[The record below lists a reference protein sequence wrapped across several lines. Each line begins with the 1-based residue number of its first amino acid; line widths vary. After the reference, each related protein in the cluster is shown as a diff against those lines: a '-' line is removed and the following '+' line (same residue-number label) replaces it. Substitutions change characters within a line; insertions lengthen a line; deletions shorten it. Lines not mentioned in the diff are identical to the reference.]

1 VTDPVSISKAS
12 PEQARDALV
21 AAREALNGIIL
32 GKPQQIDLAIVCL
45 LARGHL
51 LIEDVPG
58 VGKTTMARALAVVLG
73 LDFARIQFTSD
84 LLPADITG
92 LSIYQKKDGNFR
104 FHPGPVFTQMLLAD
118 EINRATP
125 KAQSAL
131 LEAMQE
137 RQVTVDGEQRAL
149 PEPFFVVATQNPTD
163 QIGTFELP
171 ESQLDRFLMR
181 IEIGY
186 PDGDAERRLLDGE
199 NPGASIGLLKPSL
212 SPADII
218 TLQGAVSEVTANAH
232 LLDYLQAL
240 VAHTRNSPE
249 FVTGLS
255 PRASIALANA
265 SRAYALLAGR
275 SVVYPDDLQAV
286 FGAIAGHRLVVTSEF
301 AHLSPADRAAH
312 VLDAVAI
319 P

>member
-1 VTDPVSISKAS
+1 MTDPIAISKAS
-12 PEQARDALV
+12 PEQARDAL
-21 AAREALNGIIL
+21 AAAVDALNRIIL
-32 GKPQQIDLAIVCL
+32 GKPRQIELAITCL

-84 LLPADITG
+84 LLPADVTG
-92 LSIYQKKDGNFR
+92 LSIYQKNDASFR

-137 RQVTVDGEQRAL
+137 RQVTVDGARHPL

-171 ESQLDRFLMR
+171 EAQLDRFLMR

-186 PDGDAERRLLDGE
+186 PDAEAERRLLDGE
-199 NPGASIGLLKPSL
+199 NPGAGIDALEPSL
-212 SPADII
+212 RPADII
-218 TLQGAVSEVTANAH
+218 TLQAAVGEVTANAH

-240 VAHTRNSPE
+240 VAHTRNAPE
-249 FVTGLS
+249 FVSGLS
-255 PRASIALANA
+255 PRAAIALASA
-265 SRAYALLAGR
+265 ARAYALLAGR
-275 SVVYPDDLQAV
+275 SVVYPDDLQTV
-286 FGAIAGHRLVVTSEF
+286 FPSIAGHRLVVTSEF